1 MSLRRNVVGRE
12 RWTAPVAALAFL
24 AIGIGMPLVR
34 LPFVV
39 WSAGELV
46 SVYDSENGQ
55 PGLSVTGATQ
65 YGVSSKLYVASVTVS
80 KQDVG
85 LNQVLPAYLHPDQA
99 VMPQVVSSPIGL
111 PIPQVSVGQSTAEAQ
126 RAAEAAALRAVD
138 LPVERAPRIVS
149 VMTSG
154 PSYGLLLPDDVIEM
168 VGSTT
173 VTTVAEFN
181 QAMASYSV
189 ADTVQLTVTRGGQ
202 RLDSQID
209 VVAEA
214 TYNQQQLPSLGV
226 VLTDSFLLG
235 DVNVAGAPTDIGAG
249 LVLAIGV
256 YDLLT
261 PGSLLGN
268 LSVAGAGIVDANGV
282 VSGVA
287 GTSQRMEAA
296 RAGGVDVYIL
306 PRSSCPSVD
315 LTATSGM
322 IVVAVSSLSDAIHAI
337 STLASG
343 GSATFVPSCPA

>member
-12 RWTAPVAALAFL
+12 RWTAIVAALVL
-24 AIGIGMPLVR
+24 VLLGIGSTMVH
-34 LPFVV
+34 LPFVI
-39 WSAGELV
+39 WSAGGLT
-46 SVYDSENGQ
+46 SVYGGEAGQ
-55 PGLSVTGATQ
+55 PGLSLTGAAQ
-65 YGVSSKLYVASVTVS
+65 YGVSSKLLVANVTVTDQS
-80 KQDVG
+80 VG
-85 LNQVLPAYLHPDQA
+85 LGQVLRAYSHPNQA
-99 VMPQVVSSPIGL
+99 VMPQVVSSPVGL
-111 PIPQVSVGQSTAEAQ
+111 PIPQVSLGLSTAEAQ
-126 RAAEAAALRAVD
+126 RAAEAAALKAVG

-189 ADTVQLTVTRGGQ
+189 ADTVQLTVTRDGQ

-209 VVAEA
+209 VVAQA

-235 DVNVAGAPTDIGAG
+235 DVDVRGAPSDIGAG
-249 LVLAIGV
+249 LILAIGV

-261 PGSLLGN
+261 PGSLLGD

-287 GTSQRMEAA
+287 GISERMEAA
-296 RAGGVDVYIL
+296 RAGGVDVYLL
-306 PRSSCPSVD
+306 PRSSCPNVES
-315 LTATSGM
+315 SQPGM
-322 IVVAVSSLSDAIHAI
+322 MVVAVGTLSDAIQAI
-337 STLASG
+337 ATLAVG
-343 GSATFVPSCPA
+343 GPASLVPTCPA